1 MRIISGILIL
11 LSAYIG
17 VTHGYRAFRPFSESA
32 SKMMAELGLS
42 STFGMAFGAW
52 SMITGVL
59 IPFPKTFF
67 IGNLLRAVQLVVMI
81 AMVLKVGNYKFAL
94 IEIPF
99 LMLPLI
105 LIYLGHPFKNG
116 FLN

>member
-1 MRIISGILIL
+1 
-11 LSAYIG
+11 
-17 VTHGYRAFRPFSESA
+17 
-32 SKMMAELGLS
+32 
-42 STFGMAFGAW
+42 
-52 SMITGVL
+52 
-59 IPFPKTFF
+59 
-67 IGNLLRAVQLVVMI
+67 VMI